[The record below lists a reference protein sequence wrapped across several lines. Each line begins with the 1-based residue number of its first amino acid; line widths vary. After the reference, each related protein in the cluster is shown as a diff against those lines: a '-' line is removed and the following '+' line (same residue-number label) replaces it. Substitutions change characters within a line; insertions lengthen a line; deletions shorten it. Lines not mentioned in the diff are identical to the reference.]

1 MNHAKP
7 LAGLVLAGFLA
18 TGCSMGTKSASPEDY
33 SMALSD
39 AKTAIAQAKK
49 VNYEWRDSGKILKQ
63 AEKAAAEGDYDKAT
77 SLANKAKRQGELA
90 VMQHQQQMNAGP
102 R

>member
-1 MNHAKP
+1 M
-7 LAGLVLAGFLA
+7 A

-33 SMALSD
+33 SMALSE
-39 AKTAIAQAKK
+39 AKAALANAKK
-49 VNYEWRDSGKILKQ
+49 VNYEWRDSGKILKE
-63 AEKAAAEGDYDKAT
+63 AEKAAAAGDYDKAT

-90 VMQHQQQMNAGP
+90 VMQQKEQMNAGP